1 MKRSLTT
8 DDRRVWRYVNR
19 KVTPLG
25 QSERLRWLQPFP
37 GREFQCTL
45 DLHNRTIK
53 QAHEDALAHVALAAQ
68 LGMDKVTV
76 ITGKS
81 GPISAEFQHWLQG
94 RSDVRRAVPLN
105 DGGAWEVWLRKST

>member
-1 MKRSLTT
+1 MKRILTT

-25 QSERLRWLQPFP
+25 QPERLRWLPPFP
-37 GREFQCTL
+37 HREFSGTL
-45 DLHNRTIK
+45 DLHNLTIK
-53 QAHEDALAHVALAAQ
+53 DAHSAALSHVDRAALMG
-68 LGMDKVTV
+68 LEKVTV

-81 GPISAEFQHWLQG
+81 GPISAEFQHWIQG
-94 RSDVRRAVPLN
+94 RSNVRRAVPLN